1 MLVLSPK
8 DVRACL
14 PMEQMIETAKQTFK
28 VLSAGQVPMPLR
40 TRLKIPPHE
49 GEILLMPAYVRDET
63 NKGLAVK
70 ILSIFPNNSLQNLPA
85 IHALVL
91 MLDPDTGRPVAII
104 DGTELTAIR
113 TGAASGV
120 ATDLL
125 FLGMIAV

>member
-1 MLVLSPK
+1 
-8 DVRACL
+8 
-14 PMEQMIETAKQTFK
+14 
-28 VLSAGQVPMPLR
+28 
-40 TRLKIPPHE
+40 
-49 GEILLMPAYVRDET
+49 
-63 NKGLAVK
+63 
-70 ILSIFPNNSLQNLPA
+70 
-85 IHALVL
+85 